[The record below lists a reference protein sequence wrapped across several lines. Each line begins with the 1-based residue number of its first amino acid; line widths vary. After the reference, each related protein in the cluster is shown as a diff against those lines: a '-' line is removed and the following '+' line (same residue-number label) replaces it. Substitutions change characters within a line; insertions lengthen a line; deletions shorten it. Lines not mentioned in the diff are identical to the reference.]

1 MTEDISFS
9 PTTGPR
15 QGQVYASYKL
25 LKAMRYAAKR
35 EKCTVEDLFE
45 TVITAHISAKHP
57 DIIARVNKLD
67 EDEKAWLKSL
77 EKQKEPDA

>member
-1 MTEDISFS
+1 MTEDISFQ

-15 QGQVYASYKL
+15 PGAVYASYKL

-45 TVITAHISAKHP
+45 QVMSAHIFAKHP
-57 DIIARVNKLD
+57 DIIARVNRLD
-67 EDEKAWLKSL
+67 EDEAAWIKSL
-77 EKQKEPDA
+77 TQTNA